1 MTMNKRGLGRGLEA
15 LLANVMPQ
23 EAQHLKYSPKMKFF
37 KITIIFQAIL

>member
-23 EAQHLKYSPKMKFF
+23 EAQHLKYSPKNEV
-37 KITIIFQAIL
+37 FQAIL